1 MFYVIGGY
9 VSMFLYEIYIET
21 IGKEGTAKNS
31 NTPVF
36 DMFIIF
42 LMSWISCVIMISY
55 FCVNKIK
62 TGTWFVPPKNECK

>member
-1 MFYVIGGY
+1 
-9 VSMFLYEIYIET
+9 MFLYGIYIET
-21 IGKEGTAKNS
+21 IGKEETEKNS
-31 NTPVF
+31 DTPVF

-42 LMSWISCVIMISY
+42 LMSWIFFVFMISD